1 LPSGAEDISTICAEC
16 TREEDHSG
24 SFLMQAR
31 TIVDQAL
38 ETDGKA
44 KSKDKEKTL
53 NLTAVKAILR

>member
-16 TREEDHSG
+16 TREEDHSR

-38 ETDGKA
+38 ETDDKA
-44 KSKDKEKTL
+44 KRKD
-53 NLTAVKAILR
+53 